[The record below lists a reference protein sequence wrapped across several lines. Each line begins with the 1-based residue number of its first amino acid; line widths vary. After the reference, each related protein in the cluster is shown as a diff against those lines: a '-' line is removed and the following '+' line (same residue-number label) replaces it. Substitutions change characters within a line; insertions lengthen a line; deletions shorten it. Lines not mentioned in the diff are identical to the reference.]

1 MDKVIVSA
9 LLIIAS
15 ITAATI
21 TINVIGVGLD
31 RGGTSLVQS
40 QRDAAHR
47 IQSGITIISAGYTET
62 EIEGEEILN
71 FWLKGSGNVVIKP
84 LSSFDVFLRRGDG
97 TWGEYIPYSDG
108 EDDGTWTPV
117 PFTETLNP
125 RETLEI
131 EVSLK
136 LNPGV
141 HVLSV
146 ATPEGVTAKY
156 VFEVPVS

>member
-47 IQSGITIISAGYTET
+47 IQSGIKIISAGYTET
-62 EIEGEEILN
+62 EEILN

-108 EDDGTWTPV
+108 EADGTWTPV
-117 PFTETLNP
+117 PFTQTLNP

>member
-40 QRDAAHR
+40 QRDTAHR
-47 IQSGITIISAGYTET
+47 IQSSITIISAGST
-62 EIEGEEILN
+62 GPGEILY

-97 TWGEYIPYSDG
+97 TWGEYIPYSDF

-117 PFTETLNP
+117 PFTQTLNP

-131 EVSLK
+131 KVDWALV
-136 LNPGV
+136 PGV

-146 ATPEGVTAKY
+146 VTPEGVTAKY
-156 VFEVPVS
+156 VFEVEVPPP

>member
-47 IQSGITIISAGYTET
+47 IQSGITIISAGYTDE
-62 EIEGEEILN
+62 EEEILN

-108 EDDGTWTPV
+108 EADGTWTPV
-117 PFTETLNP
+117 PFTQTLNP